1 MMILIFKVKFE
12 IFSASR
18 SEPAGKPG
26 YILLPLWQ
34 FCNGNKSAAIA
45 DVFIPLG
52 NKSPTFTWDICIC
65 TDFGRYFFSNCQL
78 SVSDSCFL
86 QWLKKKEKVRFIFIY
101 YDKPETLPLKA
112 YLVKK
117 SFHYFMTFYNSN
129 VDFKTL
135 LSSSTLTA
143 FWRMGRWWMIIC
155 KHCRSLCFICIF
167 NFNFI
172 CLCYYSY
179 KMFCFY
185 LKLKKKQG
193 LCSDD

>member
-1 MMILIFKVKFE
+1 MYLYLLAINHPHLPEIYVFAQILEGISFQIVNYLFQTVA
-12 IFSASR
+12 F
-18 SEPAGKPG
+18 
-26 YILLPLWQ
+26 Y
-34 FCNGNKSAAIA
+34 NG
-45 DVFIPLG
+45 
-52 NKSPTFTWDICIC
+52 W
-65 TDFGRYFFSNCQL
+65 R
-78 SVSDSCFL
+78 
-86 QWLKKKEKVRFIFIY
+86 KKQKMRFIFIY

-135 LSSSTLTA
+135 LSFSTLTA
-143 FWRMGRWWMIIC
+143 FWRMSRWWIIIC

-185 LKLKKKQG
+185 LKFKKKQG
-193 LCSDD
+193 LCSDACLGLKNLILMF

>member
-1 MMILIFKVKFE
+1 M
-12 IFSASR
+12 
-18 SEPAGKPG
+18 
-26 YILLPLWQ
+26 
-34 FCNGNKSAAIA
+34 
-45 DVFIPLG
+45 
-52 NKSPTFTWDICIC
+52 
-65 TDFGRYFFSNCQL
+65 
-78 SVSDSCFL
+78 
-86 QWLKKKEKVRFIFIY
+86 RFIFIY

-135 LSSSTLTA
+135 LSFSTLTA
-143 FWRMGRWWMIIC
+143 FWRMSRWWIIIC

-179 KMFCFY
+179 KMFCLYRKSAHIESDLFY
-185 LKLKKKQG
+185 ASSITAGFCILVPATNSWQILNFEDFLYESPALRETRSSCAKPSLSQG
-193 LCSDD
+193 PVCKSTSHTICGTPQGRGSTPSTS